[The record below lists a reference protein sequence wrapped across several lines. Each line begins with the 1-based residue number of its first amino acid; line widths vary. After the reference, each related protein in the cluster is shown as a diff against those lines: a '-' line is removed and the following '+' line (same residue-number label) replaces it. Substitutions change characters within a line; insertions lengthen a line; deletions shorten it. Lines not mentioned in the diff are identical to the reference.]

1 MGIKR
6 RKKYPSKQTVNLAV
20 CGNTMED
27 LAHMLPIFFICFTV
41 LAATAVICII
51 WPFRQLCAARNDLEE
66 MEGQLR
72 KYEEYNQDYDQIE
85 EDYHQR
91 FRTYLTEEEASLA
104 GRSQTVRLLEEKI
117 EPCGKI
123 KSVEIESNLCQV
135 RIEEMPLSQISQLVE
150 ELEASPFILQVTVST
165 AVAGENR
172 NEAEESVRDEGENRM
187 AAVDL
192 TVMLADVSRNN

>member
-27 LAHMLPIFFICFTV
+27 LVHMLPIFFICFMV
-41 LAATAVICII
+41 LGATAVICII
-51 WPFRQLCAARNDLEE
+51 WPFRQLRTARNDLKE

-72 KYEEYNQDYDQIE
+72 EYEEYNQDYDQIE
-85 EDYHQR
+85 EDYHQH
-91 FRTYLTEEEASLA
+91 FRTYLTEEEDSLA
-104 GRSQTVRLLEEKI
+104 GRSQTVRLLEERI
-117 EPCGKI
+117 EPWGKI
-123 KSVEIESNLCQV
+123 KRVEIESNLCQV

-150 ELEASPFILQVTVST
+150 ELEASPFILQVSVST

-172 NEAEESVRDEGENRM
+172 NGAEEGTRDEGEHRR

-192 TVMLADVSRNN
+192 TITLADGSRND